1 MKWKNQKLNKK
12 YHVMRGFNTFLS
24 EVDISCSKHQQN
36 YDVCVGVYVYVFMY
50 TYINTCI
57 PYQHIETI
65 YNVQV

>member
-1 MKWKNQKLNKK
+1 
-12 YHVMRGFNTFLS
+12 MRGFNTFLS

-36 YDVCVGVYVYVFMY
+36 YDVCVWVYVFVFMY
-50 TYINTCI
+50 TYINICI